1 MLGRLVPDGRV
12 LLLQGVDTDLAKRL
26 IGFASMVLG
35 IKYPVALTFQ
45 YVAVFTATALC
56 LLAISQAT
64 IIEPP
69 AFLVRAVQAV
79 TDRLARQFATT

>member
-1 MLGRLVPDGRV
+1 
-12 LLLQGVDTDLAKRL
+12 
-26 IGFASMVLG
+26 MVLG

-45 YVAVFTATALC
+45 YVAVFAATALC

-69 AFLVRAVQAV
+69 AFMVRAAAAV
-79 TDRLARQFATT
+79 TERLSRRFAAT

>member
-1 MLGRLVPDGRV
+1 M
-12 LLLQGVDTDLAKRL
+12 

-45 YVAVFTATALC
+45 YVAVFAATVLG
-56 LLAISQAT
+56 LLAISQGA

-69 AFLVRAVQAV
+69 AFLVRSVQAV
-79 TDRLARQFATT
+79 TDRLSRQFAPTT

>member
-1 MLGRLVPDGRV
+1 M
-12 LLLQGVDTDLAKRL
+12 

-45 YVAVFTATALC
+45 YVAVFAATVLG

-69 AFLVRAVQAV
+69 AFLIRAVQAV
-79 TDRLARQFATT
+79 TDRFARQFAATT